1 MLNNKLSADLY
12 AKKKRWKV
20 ALSIIA
26 VVIVSLSM
34 YYTNNLVKRFALQE
48 QRQMTMW
55 AEAVQT
61 HAELMNY
68 TEVFFNE
75 VSMQESKRVE
85 LLAMA
90 YRRFLAASSD
100 ENISVYLDIIQSN
113 ISIPVVITDSDNN
126 ITLSINLPKKHQDKE
141 IFDTEMQ
148 NDFSIYPPIK
158 IDIYGKESSLY
169 YNESLIYT
177 ELRNV
182 LDDMFTFF
190 INDVADNAAGVP
202 VIILNQDRN
211 HILSY
216 GNLDESNMNNS
227 DYVQKQIDIMSS
239 ENMPIEV
246 NYLDGEKA
254 YIYYRSS
261 DLLRIVRYF
270 PIIQILVFIF
280 FIIVAYL
287 LFSYARRS
295 EQNQVWAGMA
305 KETAH
310 QIGTPLTSLMG
321 WIELLKMQDTPFI
334 GTTEMEKDIDR
345 MKTITERFSKI
356 GSIPTLEAHDVT
368 AAVNDT
374 MNYLKRRFSNNKFEF
389 DIKIPDRE
397 IIVPLDAAL
406 FSWVLENLTKNA
418 LDAMEDH
425 GKLTVDMTEDAENIY
440 IDVTD
445 TGKGM
450 QRSAYKQVFQPGYTS
465 KKRGWGL
472 GLSLARRIIEDYHKG
487 KIFVKNS
494 VVGQG
499 TTFRIALKKT
509 TKTQD
514 YKTTRN

>member
-1 MLNNKLSADLY
+1 MLNNKQSADLY
-12 AKKKRWKV
+12 SKKKRWKI
-20 ALSIIA
+20 ALSVIA
-26 VVIVSLSM
+26 VVIVIVSM
-34 YYTNNLVKRFALQE
+34 YYTNNLVKRFASQE
-48 QRQMTMW
+48 QRQMSMW

-68 TEVFFNE
+68 TELFFNE

-90 YRRFLAASSD
+90 YRSFLAAKSD
-100 ENISVYLDIIQSN
+100 ENIGVYLDIIQSN
-113 ISIPVVITDSDNN
+113 ISIPVIIADADNN
-126 ITLSINLPKKHQDKE
+126 ITLSINLPKKHQNKV
-141 IFDTEMQ
+141 IFDAEMQ
-148 NDFSIYPPIK
+148 DDFSIYPPIK

-202 VIILNQDRN
+202 VIILNQSGN
-211 HILSY
+211 EILSY
-216 GNLDESNMNNS
+216 GNLQSDLMSNS
-227 DYVQKQIDIMSS
+227 DYVQEQIDIMKS

-261 DLLRIVRYF
+261 DLLRIVSYF
-270 PIIQILVFIF
+270 PIVQIFVFAF

-345 MKTITERFSKI
+345 MRTITERFSKI
-356 GSIPTLEAHDVT
+356 GSIPTLELHDVV

-389 DIKIPDRE
+389 DIKIPDRD

-425 GKLTVDMTEDAENIY
+425 GKLTVEITEDAENVH

-450 QRSAYKQVFQPGYTS
+450 QRSAYKQIFQPGFTS

-499 TTFRIALKKT
+499 TTFRISLKKT
-509 TKTQD
+509 IL
-514 YKTTRN
+514 N

>member
-1 MLNNKLSADLY
+1 MLNNKFSVDLY
-12 AKKKRWKV
+12 AKKKRWKI
-20 ALSIIA
+20 ALSIVA
-26 VVIVSLSM
+26 VVIVILSM
-34 YYTNNLVKRFALQE
+34 YYTNNLVKKFAFQE
-48 QRQMTMW
+48 QKQMKMW

-75 VSMQESKRVE
+75 VSNQESKRVE

-90 YRRFLAASSD
+90 YRRFLAATSD
-100 ENISVYLDIIQSN
+100 ENIGVYLDIIQSN
-113 ISIPVVITDSDNN
+113 ISIPVVITDADNN
-126 ITLSINLPKKHQDKE
+126 ITLAINLQKKHQDKK
-141 IFDTEMQ
+141 IFDAEMQ
-148 NDFSIYPPIK
+148 DDFSIYPPIK

-202 VIILNQDRN
+202 VIILNQTGN
-211 HILSY
+211 EILCY
-216 GNLDESNMNNS
+216 GNLDSEMMNNS
-227 DYVQKQIDIMSS
+227 DYVQEQLNIMKS

-246 NYLDGEKA
+246 NYLEGEKA

-261 DLLRIVRYF
+261 DLLRIVSYF
-270 PIIQILVFIF
+270 PIVQIFVFTF

-345 MKTITERFSKI
+345 MRTITERFSKI
-356 GSIPTLEAHDVT
+356 GSIPTLTQQDVV
-368 AAVNDT
+368 ASVNET

-389 DIKIPDRE
+389 DIKTPNRE
-397 IIVPLDAAL
+397 IILPLEAAL

-425 GKLTVDMTEDAENIY
+425 GKLTVEMTEDAENIY
-440 IDVTD
+440 IDISD

-450 QRSAYKQVFQPGYTS
+450 QRSAFKQVFQPGYTS

-494 VVGQG
+494 VIGQG
-499 TTFRIALKKT
+499 TTFRVSLRKT
-509 TKTQD
+509 TF
-514 YKTTRN
+514 

>member
-68 TEVFFNE
+68 TEIFFNE
-75 VSMQESKRVE
+75 VSIQESKRVE

-141 IFDTEMQ
+141 IFDAEMQ

-202 VIILNQDRN
+202 VIILNQDRS

-216 GNLDESNMNNS
+216 GNLDESNMSNS

-239 ENMPIEV
+239 ENMTIEV

-270 PIIQILVFIF
+270 PIVQILVFIF

-389 DIKIPDRE
+389 DIKIPNRE
-397 IIVPLDAAL
+397 IVVPLDAAL

-425 GKLTVDMTEDAENIY
+425 GKLTVEMTEDAENIY

-450 QRSAYKQVFQPGYTS
+450 QRSTYKQVFQPGYTS

-499 TTFRIALKKT
+499 TTFRIALKK
-509 TKTQD
+509 KTIE
-514 YKTTRN
+514 N

>member
-75 VSMQESKRVE
+75 VSIQESKRVE

-141 IFDTEMQ
+141 IFDAEMQ

-202 VIILNQDRN
+202 VIILNQDRS

-216 GNLDESNMNNS
+216 GNLDESNMSNS

-270 PIIQILVFIF
+270 PIVQILVFIF

-389 DIKIPDRE
+389 DIKIPNRE
-397 IIVPLDAAL
+397 IVVPLDAAL

-425 GKLTVDMTEDAENIY
+425 GKLTVEMTEDAENIY

-450 QRSAYKQVFQPGYTS
+450 QRSTYKQVFQPGYTS

-499 TTFRIALKKT
+499 TTFRIALKK
-509 TKTQD
+509 KTIE
-514 YKTTRN
+514 N

>member
-26 VVIVSLSM
+26 VVIVTLSM
-34 YYTNNLVKRFALQE
+34 YYTNNLVKRFASQE
-48 QRQMTMW
+48 QRQMAMW

-90 YRRFLAASSD
+90 YRRFLAATSN
-100 ENISVYLDIIQSN
+100 ENIGVYLDIIQSN

-141 IFDTEMQ
+141 IFDIEMQ

-202 VIILNQDRN
+202 VIILNQAGN

-216 GNLDESNMNNS
+216 GNLNKDNMNNS
-227 DYVQKQIDIMSS
+227 DYVQEQIDIMKS

-334 GTTEMEKDIDR
+334 GTTEMEKDIER

-368 AAVNDT
+368 VAVNDT
-374 MNYLKRRFSNNKFEF
+374 MSYLKRRFSNNKFEF
-389 DIKIPDRE
+389 DIKVPDRE
-397 IIVPLDAAL
+397 ISVPLDAAL

-425 GKLTVDMTEDAENIY
+425 GKLTVEMTEDAENIY
-440 IDVTD
+440 IDISD

-450 QRSAYKQVFQPGYTS
+450 QRSAYKQIFQPGYTS

-499 TTFRIALKKT
+499 TTFRIALRKS
-509 TKTQD
+509 D
-514 YKTTRN
+514 SI

>member
-26 VVIVSLSM
+26 VVIVTLSM

-75 VSMQESKRVE
+75 VSIQESKRVE

-141 IFDTEMQ
+141 IFDAEMR

-202 VIILNQDRN
+202 VIILNQDRS
-211 HILSY
+211 HILSF

-389 DIKIPDRE
+389 DIKIPNRE
-397 IIVPLDAAL
+397 IVVPLDAAL

-425 GKLTVDMTEDAENIY
+425 GKLTVEMTEDAENIY

-450 QRSAYKQVFQPGYTS
+450 QRSTYKQVFQPGYTS

-499 TTFRIALKKT
+499 TTFRIALKK
-509 TKTQD
+509 KTIE
-514 YKTTRN
+514 N

>member
-1 MLNNKLSADLY
+1 MLNNKHNVDLY

-75 VSMQESKRVE
+75 VSIQESKRVE

-141 IFDTEMQ
+141 IFDAEMR

-202 VIILNQDRN
+202 VIILNQDRS
-211 HILSY
+211 HILSF
-216 GNLDESNMNNS
+216 GNLDESNMSNS

-270 PIIQILVFIF
+270 PIVQILVFIF

-389 DIKIPDRE
+389 DIKIPNRE
-397 IIVPLDAAL
+397 IVVPLDAAL

-425 GKLTVDMTEDAENIY
+425 GKLTVEMTEDTENIY

-450 QRSAYKQVFQPGYTS
+450 QRSTYKQVFQPGYTS

-499 TTFRIALKKT
+499 TTFRIALKK
-509 TKTQD
+509 KTIE
-514 YKTTRN
+514 N

>member
-1 MLNNKLSADLY
+1 MLNNKHSSDLY

-26 VVIVSLSM
+26 VVIVTLSM
-34 YYTNNLVKRFALQE
+34 YYTNNLVKRFGLQE

-202 VIILNQDRN
+202 VIILNQDRS
-211 HILSY
+211 HILSF
-216 GNLDESNMNNS
+216 GNLDESNMSNS

-389 DIKIPDRE
+389 DIKIPNRE
-397 IIVPLDAAL
+397 IVVPLDAAL

-425 GKLTVDMTEDAENIY
+425 GKLTVEMTEDAENIY

-450 QRSAYKQVFQPGYTS
+450 QRSTYKQVFQPGYTS

-499 TTFRIALKKT
+499 TTFRIALKK
-509 TKTQD
+509 KTIE
-514 YKTTRN
+514 N

>member
-1 MLNNKLSADLY
+1 MLNNKHNVDLY

-26 VVIVSLSM
+26 VVIVTLSM

-75 VSMQESKRVE
+75 VSIQESKRVE

-141 IFDTEMQ
+141 IFDAEMR

-202 VIILNQDRN
+202 VIILNQDRS
-211 HILSY
+211 HILSF

-270 PIIQILVFIF
+270 PIVQILVFIF

-389 DIKIPDRE
+389 DIKIPNRE
-397 IIVPLDAAL
+397 IVVPLDAAL

-425 GKLTVDMTEDAENIY
+425 GKLTVEMTEDTENIY

-450 QRSAYKQVFQPGYTS
+450 QRSTYKQVFQPGYTS

-509 TKTQD
+509 TK
-514 YKTTRN
+514 N

>member
-75 VSMQESKRVE
+75 VSIQESKRVE

-141 IFDTEMQ
+141 IFDAEMR

-202 VIILNQDRN
+202 VIILNQDRS
-211 HILSY
+211 HILSF
-216 GNLDESNMNNS
+216 GNLDESNMSNS

-270 PIIQILVFIF
+270 PIVQILVFIF

-389 DIKIPDRE
+389 DIKIPNRE
-397 IIVPLDAAL
+397 IVVPLDAAL

-425 GKLTVDMTEDAENIY
+425 GKLTVEMTEDAENIY

-450 QRSAYKQVFQPGYTS
+450 QRSTYKQVFQPGYTS

-499 TTFRIALKKT
+499 TTFRIALKK
-509 TKTQD
+509 KTIE
-514 YKTTRN
+514 N

>member
-1 MLNNKLSADLY
+1 MKFNDLY
-12 AKKKRWKV
+12 TKKKRWKI

-26 VVIVSLSM
+26 LLIVSLSM
-34 YYTNNLVKRFALQE
+34 YYTNNLVKRFASQE
-48 QRQMTMW
+48 QRQMSMW

-68 TEVFFNE
+68 AEVFFDE

-90 YRRFLAASSD
+90 YRRFLAAD
-100 ENISVYLDIIQSN
+100 DNENTGVYLDIIRSN
-113 ISIPVVITDSDNN
+113 ISIPVIITDEDNN
-126 ITLSINLPKKHQDKE
+126 ITLSINLPKRHQDKH
-141 IFDTEMQ
+141 IFDQEMQ
-148 NDFSIYPPIK
+148 TEFSIYPPIK
-158 IDIYGKESSLY
+158 IDIYGKESFLY

-177 ELRNV
+177 ELRAV

-190 INDVADNAAGVP
+190 INDVSDNAVGVP
-202 VIILNQDRN
+202 VIILNYQQN
-211 HILSY
+211 EILSY
-216 GNLDESNMNNS
+216 GNLDSTMMNNS
-227 DYVQKQIDIMSS
+227 DYVEKQLSIMSS

-261 DLLRIVRYF
+261 DLLRIVSYF
-270 PIIQILVFIF
+270 PIVQILVFVF

-310 QIGTPLTSLMG
+310 QIGTPLTSLVG
-321 WIELLKMQDTPFI
+321 WIELLKLQDTPFI
-334 GTTEMEKDIDR
+334 GTSEMEKDIDR
-345 MKTITERFSKI
+345 MKVITERFSKI
-356 GSIPTLEAHDVT
+356 GSIPTLESRDVVSS
-368 AAVNDT
+368 VNET

-389 DIKIPDRE
+389 ELNIPNRE
-397 IIVPLDAAL
+397 ILVPLDSAL

-425 GKLTVDMTEDAENIY
+425 GKLMVEMTEDTENVY

-450 QRSAYKQVFQPGYTS
+450 QRSAFKEIFKPGYTS

-487 KIFVKNS
+487 KIFVKSS

-499 TTFRIALKKT
+499 TTFRVALNKVLR
-509 TKTQD
+509 
-514 YKTTRN
+514 Y

>member
-1 MLNNKLSADLY
+1 MLNNKHNVDLY

-26 VVIVSLSM
+26 VVIVTLSM

-75 VSMQESKRVE
+75 VSIQESKRVE

-141 IFDTEMQ
+141 IFDAEMQ

-202 VIILNQDRN
+202 VIILNQDRS
-211 HILSY
+211 HILSF

-270 PIIQILVFIF
+270 PIVQILVFIF

-389 DIKIPDRE
+389 DIKIPNRE
-397 IIVPLDAAL
+397 IVVPLDAAL

-425 GKLTVDMTEDAENIY
+425 GKLTVEMTEDTENIY

-450 QRSAYKQVFQPGYTS
+450 QRSTYKQVFQPGYTS

-499 TTFRIALKKT
+499 TTFRIALKK
-509 TKTQD
+509 KTIE
-514 YKTTRN
+514 N

>member
-1 MLNNKLSADLY
+1 MKGRTISVDLY
-12 AKKKRWKV
+12 ARKKRWKIGMSV
-20 ALSIIA
+20 IA
-26 VVIVSLSM
+26 VIIVILSM
-34 YYTNNLVKRFALQE
+34 YYTNSLVKRFASQE

-68 TEVFFNE
+68 AELFFNE
-75 VSMQESKRVE
+75 VSNQESKRVE

-90 YRRFLAASSD
+90 YRRFLAATSN
-100 ENISVYLDIIQSN
+100 ENIGVYLDIIQSN
-113 ISIPVVITDSDNN
+113 ISIPVVITDADNN
-126 ITLSINLPKKHQDKE
+126 ITLSINLPKQHRDKQC
-141 IFDTEMQ
+141 FDTEMQ
-148 NDFSIYPPIK
+148 DDFSIYPPIK
-158 IDIYGKESSLY
+158 IDIYGKESLLY

-182 LDDMFTFF
+182 LDDMFDFF

-202 VIILNQDRN
+202 VIILDHTQRE
-211 HILSY
+211 ILAY
-216 GNLDESNMNNS
+216 GNLDASMMNNS
-227 DYVQKQIDIMSS
+227 DYVVKQLSIMSS

-246 NYLDGEKA
+246 NYLEGEKA

-261 DLLRIVRYF
+261 DLLHIMKYF
-270 PIIQILVFIF
+270 PIVQILVFTF

-321 WIELLKMQDTPFI
+321 WIELLKMHDTPFI

-356 GSIPTLEAHDVT
+356 GSIPTLEDRDVVT
-368 AAVNDT
+368 AVNDT

-389 DIKIPDRE
+389 DVKMPNRELVIPLE
-397 IIVPLDAAL
+397 PAL

-425 GKLTVDMTEDAENIY
+425 GKLTVEMTEDAENVY
-440 IDVTD
+440 IDISD

-450 QRSAYKQVFQPGYTS
+450 QRSAYKEIFKPGYTS

-487 KIFVKNS
+487 KIFVKSS

-499 TTFRIALKKT
+499 STFRVAMKKH
-509 TKTQD
+509 K
-514 YKTTRN
+514 